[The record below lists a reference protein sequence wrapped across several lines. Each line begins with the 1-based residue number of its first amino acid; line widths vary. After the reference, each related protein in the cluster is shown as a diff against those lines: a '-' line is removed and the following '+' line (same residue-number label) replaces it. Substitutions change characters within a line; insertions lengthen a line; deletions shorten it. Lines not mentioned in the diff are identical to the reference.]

1 LSVLISLLRGVFSEK
16 GEESPVTD
24 ISNPILAIR
33 EILASGD
40 NSRAVELCSELLAR
54 EPDNAEAGELLF
66 NIRHESML
74 KAVKDRFPGTT
85 YLEWLQWFHATLKP
99 ETYLEIGVESGQS
112 LQFAT
117 PPTRAVGV
125 DPALKVAYTQKTW
138 VKLFSQTSDDFFA
151 TQDVRQVLG
160 STAVNLAF
168 IDGLHTFDQALRDFI
183 NIERYSS
190 RDSIILFHDI
200 FPVIP
205 ESASRERDTFFW
217 IGDTWKV
224 MVILARQRPDLN
236 IFTIP
241 TFPSGLG
248 VVTGL
253 DPGSTLL
260 DKNFK
265 NICEQAM
272 DFNLDDYFPAMDDHL
287 CVSTNDPE
295 DVMRRLARHIP
306 GFSRKEVWR
315 DFTI

>member
-1 LSVLISLLRGVFSEK
+1 MSVLISLLRGVFSEK
-16 GEESPVTD
+16 GEKISVSD

-33 EILASGD
+33 EMLASGD
-40 NSRAVELCSELLAR
+40 ISGAIELCSEILAH

-66 NIRHESML
+66 NIRHEAML

-125 DPALKVAYTQKTW
+125 DPALNVVHTQKTW
-138 VKLFSQTSDDFFA
+138 VKLFGQASDDFFSS
-151 TQDVRQVLG
+151 QEVQQVFG
-160 STAVNLAF
+160 SASVSLAF

-190 RDSIILFHDI
+190 PNSIVLFHDI

-205 ESASRERDTFFW
+205 ETASRERNTFFW

-224 MVILARQRPDLN
+224 MVILAQQRPDLN

-248 VVTGL
+248 VVTHL
-253 DPGSTLL
+253 DPNSTVL
-260 DKNFK
+260 DRDFQKV
-265 NICEQAM
+265 CEQAM
-272 DFNLDDYFPAMDDHL
+272 AFDLDDYLPRMEDHL
-287 CVSTNDPE
+287 RVSDNDVG
-295 DVMRRLARHIP
+295 DVMRRLDLPQPI
-306 GFSRKEVWR
+306 SS
-315 DFTI
+315 

>member
-1 LSVLISLLRGVFSEK
+1 MSILISLIKGVFSEK
-16 GEESPVTD
+16 DEKSVVAD

-33 EILASGD
+33 EMQASGD
-40 NSRAVELCSELLAR
+40 SFGALELCSELLAR
-54 EPDNAEAGELLF
+54 EPDNAEAGQLLF
-66 NIRHESML
+66 NIRHEANL
-74 KAVKDRFPGTT
+74 KAANDRFPGPT

-99 ETYLEIGVESGQS
+99 EAYLEIGVESGQS

-125 DPALKVAYTQKTW
+125 DPALMIVNTQKTW
-138 VKLFSQTSDDFFA
+138 VKLFGQTSDEFFSS
-151 TQDVRQVLG
+151 QDVRQVFG
-160 STAVNLAF
+160 SASVNLAF

-190 RDSIILFHDI
+190 PDSIILFHDI
-200 FPVIP
+200 FPVIA
-205 ESASRERDTFFW
+205 ETASRERDTIFW

-248 VVTGL
+248 VVTRL
-253 DPGSTLL
+253 DPNSTSL
-260 DKNFK
+260 DRDFK

-272 DFNLDDYFPAMDDHL
+272 EFDLDDYLPRMEDHL
-287 CVSTNDPE
+287 RVSDNDAS
-295 DVMRRLARHIP
+295 DVMRRL
-306 GFSRKEVWR
+306 EVVHP
-315 DFTI
+315 ISS